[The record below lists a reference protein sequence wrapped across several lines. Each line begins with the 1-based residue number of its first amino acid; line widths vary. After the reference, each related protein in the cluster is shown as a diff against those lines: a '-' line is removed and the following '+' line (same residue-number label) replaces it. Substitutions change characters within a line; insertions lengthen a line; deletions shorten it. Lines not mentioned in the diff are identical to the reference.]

1 MYEKFAHQTWWKIA
15 TIILVLYTCLY
26 GFLVNIPELAILEES
41 IRNLFFHVPMWF
53 AMMLLMF
60 INLVYGI
67 KYLSNGN
74 ARNDVIAS
82 RSAAIGLIMGILG
95 ILTGS
100 VWAKVT
106 WGAWWVFAEVK
117 LNASAAA
124 ILVYSAYFILRGS
137 FTDDEMKAK
146 FSAVY
151 SVFAFVM
158 FMVLINVIPR
168 IAESS
173 LHPGNGGNP
182 GFNAYDLDS
191 NLRSVFYPAVLA
203 WMGIGLWLSTQLV
216 RLTHIQRKLDDIA

>member
-15 TIILVLYTCLY
+15 TVILVLYTCLY
-26 GFLVNIPELAILEES
+26 GFLVNIPDLVILEES

-67 KYLSNGN
+67 KYLNNGD

-82 RSAAIGLIMGILG
+82 RSATIGLIMGILG

-151 SVFAFVM
+151 SIFAFVM

-168 IAESS
+168 VAESS

-216 RLTHIQRKLDDIA
+216 RITHIQRKLDDIA